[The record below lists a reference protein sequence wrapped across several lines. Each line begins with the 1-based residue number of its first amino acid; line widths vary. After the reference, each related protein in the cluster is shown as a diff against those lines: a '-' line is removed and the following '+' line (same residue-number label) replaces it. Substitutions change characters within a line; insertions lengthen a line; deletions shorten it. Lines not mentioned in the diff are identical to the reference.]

1 MPKTLRVVESDPRW
15 PSLFEAEAA
24 RIRAA
29 CQDST
34 LVIEHV
40 GSTAVP
46 GLPAKPIVDMAL
58 FVPTF
63 EAGEA
68 CIDPIRSL
76 GYDYH
81 GVAGVPGRRYF
92 DLPNPV
98 PGELDLFH
106 LHLYPLGHPDAARLL
121 AFREYLRAHP
131 AEREAYAALKRDLV
145 ARYPGDILLY
155 IGGKTAFIRRAYRAI
170 AGLGAE
176 TVQVLPYDDAW
187 PGAFEREAAR
197 IHEAI
202 GGGAAH
208 VEHIGST
215 AVPGLAAKP
224 IIDLMLAVQDFDAA
238 RPLVHRIEELG
249 YWYCGENGI
258 PRRHYFIKEDDF
270 GNVTHHLH
278 ALEDSSLE
286 ARKHRLFRDHLRAH
300 PADRDAYGQLKLSLA
315 AAHGQDR
322 AAYQDGKTAL
332 IERILRRAG
341 WEGEVPSAE
350 RDRASHANPAGS

>member
-1 MPKTLRVVESDPRW
+1 MPKTLRVVEPDPRW
-15 PSLFEAEAA
+15 PSLFHAEAA

-29 CQDST
+29 CHAPD

-46 GLPAKPIVDMAL
+46 GLPAKPIIDVAL

-68 CIDPIRSL
+68 YIEPIRSL

-106 LHLYPLGHPDAARLL
+106 VHMYPLGHPDAARLL
-121 AFREYLRAHP
+121 AFRDYLRSRP
-131 AEREAYAALKRDLV
+131 EEREAYAAIKRGLV

-170 AGLGAE
+170 AGMGAE
-176 TVQVLPYDDAW
+176 AVQVLPYDRAW
-187 PGAFEREAAR
+187 PGAFESEADRLRGTLGDAAV
-197 IHEAI
+197 AI
-202 GGGAAH
+202 
-208 VEHIGST
+208 EHIGST
-215 AVPGLAAKP
+215 AVPGLSAKP
-224 IIDLMLAVQDFDAA
+224 IIDMMLAVEDFDAA

-258 PRRHYFIKEDDF
+258 PRRHYFIREDEA
-270 GNVTHHLH
+270 GHVTHHLH
-278 ALEDSSLE
+278 TLEDTSLE

-300 PADRDAYGQLKLSLA
+300 PADRNAYGELKQRLA
-315 AAHGQDR
+315 AAHGRDR
-322 AAYQDGKTAL
+322 DAYQQGKTAL
-332 IERILRRAG
+332 IERILRDAG

-350 RDRASHANPAGS
+350 RRRPSPADPTRS

>member
-15 PSLFEAEAA
+15 PALFEAEAA

-29 CQDST
+29 CQEPT

-63 EAGEA
+63 DAGEA
-68 CIDPIRSL
+68 YIDPIRSL

-98 PGELDLFH
+98 AGELDLFH
-106 LHLYPLGHPDAARLL
+106 LHMYPAGHADAARLL
-121 AFREYLRAHP
+121 AFRDYLRANP
-131 AEREAYAALKRDLV
+131 SAREAYGAAKRELA
-145 ARYPGDILLY
+145 ARYPQDILLY
-155 IGGKTAFIRRAYRAI
+155 IGGKTAIIRPIYRAI
-170 AGLGAE
+170 AGLPPARVEVVPHNEG
-176 TVQVLPYDDAW
+176 W
-187 PGAFEREAAR
+187 PLEFEREAAR
-197 IHEAI
+197 LHEVIGNGAI
-202 GGGAAH
+202 G
-208 VEHIGST
+208 VEHVGST
-215 AVPGLAAKP
+215 AVPGLPAKP
-224 IIDLMLAVQDFDAA
+224 IIDMLLAVEDFDAA

-258 PRRHYFIKEDDF
+258 PRRHYFIKEDDA
-270 GNVTHHLH
+270 GGVTHQLH
-278 ALEDSSLE
+278 TLENSSLE
-286 ARKHRLFRDHLRAH
+286 ARKHRLFRDHLRNH
-300 PADRDAYGQLKLSLA
+300 PADRYAYAELKLRLA
-315 AAHGQDR
+315 ATHGHDR
-322 AAYQDGKTAL
+322 AAYQEGKTAL
-332 IERILRRAG
+332 IERILHDAG

-350 RDRASHANPAGS
+350 RDRR

>member
-15 PSLFEAEAA
+15 PSFFAAEAA

-29 CQDST
+29 CQDPT

-68 CIDPIRSL
+68 YIDPIRSL

-81 GVAGVPGRRYF
+81 GVAGIPGRRYF
-92 DLPNPV
+92 DLPGPV
-98 PGELDLFH
+98 AGELDLFH
-106 LHLYPLGHPDAARLL
+106 LHMYPAGHADATRLL
-121 AFREYLRAHP
+121 AFRDHLRANFS
-131 AEREAYAALKRDLV
+131 AREAYGSAKRELA
-145 ARYPGDILLY
+145 ARYPQDILLY
-155 IGGKTAFIRRAYRAI
+155 IGGKTAIIRPIYRAI
-170 AGLGAE
+170 AGLPPAPVE
-176 TVQVLPYDDAW
+176 VVPYNEGW
-187 PGAFEREAAR
+187 PLEFEREAAR
-197 IHEAI
+197 LRQAVGEGAI
-202 GGGAAH
+202 G
-208 VEHIGST
+208 VEHVGST

-224 IIDLMLAVQDFDAA
+224 IIDMMLAVEDFDAA

-249 YWYCGENGI
+249 YWYCAENGI
-258 PRRHYFIKEDDF
+258 PRRHYFIKEDDS

-278 ALEDSSLE
+278 TLEDSSLE

-300 PADRDAYGQLKLSLA
+300 PVDRDAYGELKLSLA

-322 AAYQDGKTAL
+322 AAYQEGKTAL

-350 RDRASHANPAGS
+350 RNR